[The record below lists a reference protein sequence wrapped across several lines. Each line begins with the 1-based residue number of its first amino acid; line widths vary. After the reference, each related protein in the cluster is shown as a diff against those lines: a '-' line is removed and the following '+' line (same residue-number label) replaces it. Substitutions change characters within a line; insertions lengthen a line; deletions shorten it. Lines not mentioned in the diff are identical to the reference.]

1 MLTLTLA
8 ILAQTAAAMP
18 AATPAV
24 APSTKPD
31 MTCRRYDV
39 TGSLVK
45 KQRVCRT
52 AAAWARVE
60 EDQRA
65 EAERLRPHIGF
76 ERGN

>member
-1 MLTLTLA
+1 MLA
-8 ILAQTAAAMP
+8 IMLLAQAVAV
-18 AATPAV
+18 TPAEGPTR
-24 APSTKPD
+24 AQPR

-39 TGSLVK
+39 TGSLVR